1 MSPVGDSHIKQ
12 ESDCVMKLL
21 VLLFIFIIMCMIGT
35 ILVYQYF
42 GWTGLACVLV
52 VMFLGVIFLKRLM
65 SWMFIRLMMTPFRK
79 KAAVLKN
86 ATVEV
91 HRVAPADPP
100 DRSNEIAEERAMLE
114 EAGFDEED
122 LEEDE
127 EYSSEEYLRDL
138 TAHDAAADW
147 YEIDVT
153 ITPATP
159 SEVREQT
166 PFQYWEPAELML
178 VPFDYSGN
186 RFDGG
191 DSDDPEE
198 NAGLGIHS
206 VQIWQE
212 SAFQE
217 DEEGKYA
224 GPQRILLHVGV
235 PRGSNNMAFMYYFEK
250 FGQVELPIIN
260 V

>member
-1 MSPVGDSHIKQ
+1 
-12 ESDCVMKLL
+12 MKFL
-21 VLLFIFIIMCMIGT
+21 VLLFIFIIMCMVGT
-35 ILVYQYF
+35 ILIFQYF

-52 VMFLGVIFLKRLM
+52 VLFLGVIFLKRLM
-65 SWMFIRLMMTPFRK
+65 SWLFIRLMMTPFRK

-91 HRVAPADPP
+91 HRVTPADPP
-100 DRSNEIAEERAMLE
+100 DRSDEIAEERALLE
-114 EAGFDEED
+114 AAGLDDED
-122 LEEDE
+122 LEEEEE

-138 TAHDAAADW
+138 IAHDAAADW

-159 SEVREQT
+159 SEQREQT

-186 RFDGG
+186 RFED
-191 DSDDPEE
+191 DDPDE
-198 NAGLGIHS
+198 NAGLGIHA
-206 VQIWQE
+206 VQIWQG

-235 PRGSNNMAFMYYFEK
+235 PRGSNDMAFVYYFEK
-250 FGQVELPIIN
+250 FGKVELPTIN